1 MWRIALL
8 LTLLF
13 VGCEGTPNVRSLPSP
28 HPAARAAA
36 DLPNALHQRNWLGP
50 KKQGSCVHAS
60 LVNHMRWLNMFEM
73 GERWRK
79 TYGDGEWDDQLR
91 RRLDAANLDYVYTAN
106 SDPRFLDWA
115 SQTRRGAILWWK
127 PSHCCTFEGFIVGKD
142 GKEYAAV
149 LDNNYPGK
157 FEYHE
162 REKFVR
168 MWAGYGGFALSL
180 IYEPASSLPYKS
192 YEVVQ

>member
-1 MWRIALL
+1 
-8 LTLLF
+8 
-13 VGCEGTPNVRSLPSP
+13 
-28 HPAARAAA
+28 
-36 DLPNALHQRNWLGP
+36 
-50 KKQGSCVHAS
+50 
-60 LVNHMRWLNMFEM
+60 M

-79 TYGDGEWDDQLR
+79 TYGDGEWDTQLR
-91 RRLDAANLDYVYTAN
+91 RRLDAAGLDYVFTTE

-115 SQTRRGAILWWK
+115 SQTRRGAIMWWK
-127 PSHCCTFEGFIVGKD
+127 PSHCCTFVGFVNRD

-157 FEYHE
+157 YEYHE

-180 IYEPASSLPYKS
+180 INEPAPSLTYQS
-192 YEVVQ
+192 YEVLE